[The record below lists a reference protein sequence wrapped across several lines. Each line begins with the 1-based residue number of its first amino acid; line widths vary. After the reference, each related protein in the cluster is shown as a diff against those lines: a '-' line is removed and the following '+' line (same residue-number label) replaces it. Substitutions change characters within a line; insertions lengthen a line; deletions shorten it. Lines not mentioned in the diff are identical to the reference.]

1 MIQQLNS
8 RMELFPI
15 QRLPCDNHNL
25 GVGFPNI
32 SFFLSK
38 IALEVSFYPPEFLFN
53 TTYKE
58 YLLITERYI
67 KQDTLSISMKA
78 NIEDKMVRKRCP
90 FCNKEIASLSKKQL
104 EFNYYSH
111 VGSCKNK
118 KENKEANND
127 ITRA

>member
-15 QRLPCDNHNL
+15 QRLPCDDHNL
-25 GVGFPNI
+25 GIGYPNI
-32 SFFLSK
+32 IFFLSK
-38 IALEVSFYPPEFLFN
+38 IALEVSLYPPEFLFN
-53 TTYKE
+53 TTFKE
-58 YLLITERYI
+58 YILTTERYI
-67 KQDTLSISMKA
+67 KQDTLYISMNDK
-78 NIEDKMVRKRCP
+78 IEDKMVRKRCP

-118 KENKEANND
+118 KENKEAQNET
-127 ITRA
+127 TRA